1 MSFSAIKGLDK
12 PIGILKACIGNSR
25 LEAGYLFTGPEG
37 IGKRQVALALAKK
50 LNCLEDKADA
60 CSRCSSC
67 LKIES
72 NQHPDVHII
81 SDDETQIKIDVI
93 RQLQK
98 EMSLRAYE
106 GKFKIF
112 IIDNAHNLTAEASNS
127 LLKVLE
133 EPSKGSLIVLISDK
147 PGLLFRTVVS
157 RCKVVRFS
165 PLKRQDLE
173 EILKKDYKLDTGYA
187 HFLAYFSEG
196 RLGRALKLKEEDIII
211 KKNNLIDKFVLS
223 SKSGAES
230 LASAA
235 RTEVRDSLNLLTTWF
250 RDIYI
255 LKAGMAQEELINS
268 DRKIELAQSASRLSF
283 LDLDAIFMN
292 ITNAVS
298 YLEQNVNTRLL
309 LYNLR
314 MELWKG

>member
-12 PIGILKACIGNSR
+12 PIEILKAYISNFR

-50 LNCLEDKADA
+50 LNCLEDKEDA
-60 CSRCSSC
+60 CGNCSSC
-67 LKIES
+67 LKIGN

-81 SDDETQIKIDVI
+81 ADAEPQIKIDVI

-112 IIDNAHNLTAEASNS
+112 IIDNAHKLTAEASNS
-127 LLKVLE
+127 LLKILE
-133 EPSKGSLIVLISDK
+133 EPPKGSLIILITDK
-147 PGLLFRTVVS
+147 PGSLFKTVIS
-157 RCKVVRFS
+157 RCKIVKFS
-165 PLKRQDLE
+165 PLKREELE
-173 EILKKDYKLDTGYA
+173 EILKEDYKLDTGYA

-196 RLGRALKLKEEDIII
+196 RLGRALKLKEEDTIN
-211 KKNNLIDKFVLS
+211 KKNQIIDKFVLASNPNIDNLVS
-223 SKSGAES
+223 SS
-230 LASAA
+230 
-235 RTEVRDSLNLLTTWF
+235 RVDVRDSLNLLATWF

-255 LKAGMAQEELINS
+255 IKSGMPQDEVINS
-268 DRKIELAQSASRLSF
+268 DRKQELVLSASKLSF
-283 LDLDAIFMN
+283 LDLDSILGS
-292 ITNAVS
+292 ITNAITYS
-298 YLEQNVNTRLL
+298 EQNVNTRLL

-314 MELWKG
+314 MELWKD